1 MGLIDL
7 SATEASKR
15 LRERSISATD
25 LVQAHLDQVNSENPK
40 TNAIVNVLE
49 TSLDQ
54 ARDLDKNFRP
64 ADLDAK
70 PLWGIPVTVKVNVDL
85 DGAKN
90 TNGLTALKDQLCN
103 ADSPVIANL
112 KSSSAVIIG
121 QTNTPE
127 MSLRWFTSNPLHGT
141 TYNPWNDT
149 LTPGGS
155 SGGAAS
161 AIASGMGL
169 IAHGNDLGGSLRYP
183 AYCCGVT
190 SIKPSRGRIPSYNPS
205 AKAERPPIAAAMS
218 VQGPIARCVADLKL
232 ALPAMSKQSIEDIF
246 WSPAHSQTTKPVKEC
261 RIGYSKFPFLNSD
274 VDAEVQ
280 TAMDHA
286 IAALHDC
293 GATVIEMP
301 FPNADQCAALWG
313 DLLMTETETLLGDL
327 IRSETTPD
335 FQRMFAS
342 YVSEYEQLDLREYLV
357 SSGHFMSVQR
367 DTAHFFA
374 DIDAYLMPTSLAAP
388 FFNDQDFKQP
398 ETLSSILMAQRPLH
412 IVNLLGLPSVALPTH
427 IKDNVPLGVQLIGA
441 RNNDY
446 LILDIAESI
455 ETELGTFRL
464 F

>member
-7 SATEASKR
+7 TATEATKR
-15 LRERSISATD
+15 LRERSISATE

-54 ARDLDKNFRP
+54 ARILDKNFR
-64 ADLDAK
+64 AEDIDAK

-85 DGAKN
+85 DGATN
-90 TNGLTALKDQLCN
+90 TNGLTALKDQLCD
-103 ADSPVIANL
+103 ADSPVVANL
-112 KSSSAVIIG
+112 KTSGAIVIG

-141 TYNPWNDT
+141 TLNPWNDT

-169 IAHGNDLGGSLRYP
+169 VAHGNDLGGSLRYP

-190 SIKPSRGRIPSYNPS
+190 AIKPSRGRIPSYNPS

-218 VQGPIARCVADLKL
+218 VQGPITRCVADLKL
-232 ALPAMSKQSIEDIF
+232 ALPAMSEHSIEDIF
-246 WSPAHSQTTKPVKEC
+246 WSRSYPRNTKPVKEC
-261 RIGYSKFPFLNSD
+261 RIGYSKFPFLSSD

-286 IAALHDC
+286 IAALQDC
-293 GATVIEMP
+293 GATIIETP

-327 IRSETTPD
+327 IRSDTTPH
-335 FQRMFAS
+335 FQKMFAG
-342 YVSEYEQLDLREYLV
+342 YVNEYEQLDLREYLV
-357 SSGHFMSVQR
+357 SSGHFVSVQR
-367 DTAHFFA
+367 DTAHFFENF
-374 DIDAYLMPTSLAAP
+374 DAYLIPTSLAVP
-388 FFNDQDFKQP
+388 FLNDQDFKQP
-398 ETLSSILMAQRPLH
+398 ETLSSILLAQRPLH
-412 IVNLLGLPSVALPTH
+412 IVNLLGLPSVAIPTH
-427 IKDNVPLGVQLIGA
+427 IENDVPLGVQLMGA
-441 RNNDY
+441 RNSDY
-446 LILDIAESI
+446 LVLDIAESI
-455 ETELGTFRL
+455 EAELGTFKL

>member
-7 SATEASKR
+7 SATEAAKR

-64 ADLDAK
+64 ADLDDK

-90 TNGLTALKDQLCN
+90 TNGLTVLKDQLCD
-103 ADSPVIANL
+103 ADSPVVANL
-112 KSSSAVIIG
+112 KASGAVIIG

-190 SIKPSRGRIPSYNPS
+190 SIKPSRGRIPAYNPS

-232 ALPAMSKQSIEDIF
+232 ALPAMSEQYVEDIF
-246 WSPAHSQTTKPVKEC
+246 WSPAHSQNAKPVKEC

-286 IAALHDC
+286 IAALQDR
-293 GATVIEMP
+293 GATIIEIP

-357 SSGHFMSVQR
+357 SSGHFVSVQR

-374 DIDAYLMPTSLAAP
+374 DIDAYLMPTSLKVP
-388 FFNDQDFKQP
+388 FLNDQDFKQP

-446 LILDIAESI
+446 LVLDIAESI
-455 ETELGTFRL
+455 EAELGTFKL